1 MKNILLAAALITT
14 MAGAHAAGNLVADGS
29 FESQQ
34 QNAGTWNV
42 YGSLPG
48 WSVVSGT
55 GVELRNNVAGTA
67 FDGNNFVELDGYVN
81 SAISQTLATDAGSFY
96 TLSFE
101 YSARASVSAASN
113 PIEVLWN
120 GASVAT
126 VTADGTRLSALDW
139 HQFSYQVHGTGSDA
153 LQFRAVGISDGLGGS
168 LDAVSVTAVPE
179 PSTWVLMLAGFGLI
193 GLSLGRRSAAR

>member
-1 MKNILLAAALITT
+1 MKHIVLAAALITS
-14 MAGAHAAGNLVADGS
+14 MAGAQAAGNLVVDGS
-29 FESQQ
+29 FESQLQ
-34 QNAGTWNV
+34 DAGTWNV

-48 WSVVSGT
+48 WGVVSGS

-67 FDGNNFVELDGYVN
+67 FDGHNFVELDGYVN
-81 SAISQTLATDAGSFY
+81 SAISQTLSTDAGSFY

-101 YSARASVSAASN
+101 YSARAGVGAASN

-120 GASVAT
+120 GTSVAT
-126 VTADGTRLSALDW
+126 VTADGTGLSNLDW
-139 HQFSYQVHGTGSDA
+139 HQFSYQVQGTGHDA
-153 LQFRAVGISDGLGGS
+153 LVLRAVGTSDGLGGS

-193 GLSLGRRSAAR
+193 GLSLGRRRAAR